1 MKHFLNL
8 SVLGTVAGFLF
19 LFAPALPAH
28 AAMFYLSL
36 DKAVARVGDTVV
48 ATVRI
53 DGEGAEFNAAQTT
66 LRFPKDI
73 LQVDRIDFSKSIFT
87 FWLVN
92 PTFSNENGTA
102 DFIGGSAAGFS
113 GRSLGVMDVYFRVK
127 GTGIAELTFNDSAI
141 TASDG
146 SGTNILTSVQS
157 AKIAVPLTASEAA
170 FLVVPVQISRP
181 AISATKLPPSPVVR
195 IPLYRNNGS
204 WNNLGVPF
212 YVEWDL
218 PVDVTDVAAVVDK
231 IPVFSPVKS
240 EGLFVS
246 KRFDALQDGV
256 YFAHVR
262 FRNSMGWGPTA
273 HYRIALDTTPPAP
286 FDITFEDRPSLAE
299 PHRVYFSTGDA
310 LSGIDR
316 FELSIDGGDR
326 TVSTSTKG
334 GYFGIAHHLPPGAHA
349 VEVYAYDKAGNVT
362 TAGVRVD
369 IAAIESPIVT
379 LVADHVH
386 TEEGEG
392 GPVLVGSSVPNA
404 TIALTI
410 RQDWDETLRYQ
421 QTVMADSLGR
431 WTAVFDQSLGTGDYF
446 VEVVATNE
454 RGEMSYPVR
463 SEIFSVRK
471 LPLLTL
477 WGFDIYPIWF
487 WSALFFTLLIIG
499 VSGRLFDYVWHSRL
513 SGRVTIAER
522 DLFTFR
528 GIIDKDLAKLS
539 YLLGRG
545 MQTASERT
553 EARFLIDKIRKNV
566 QKVGKYVRD
575 NIRDIAR

>member
-1 MKHFLNL
+1 MKHFFNL

-28 AAMFYLSL
+28 AATFYLSL
-36 DKAVARVGDTVV
+36 DKAVTRVGDTVV

-87 FWLVN
+87 FWLAN
-92 PTFSNENGTA
+92 PSFSNENGTA

-113 GRSLGVMDVYFRVK
+113 GRSLGVYFRVK
-127 GTGIAELTFNDSAI
+127 GTGVAELTFNDSAI

-146 SGTNILTSVQS
+146 SGTNILSSVQG
-157 AKIAVPLTASEAA
+157 AKVTVPVTASEAA
-170 FLVVPVQISRP
+170 SLVVPVQISRP
-181 AISATKLPPSPVVR
+181 VISATKLPPAPAVR
-195 IPLYRNNGS
+195 VPLYLNNGR
-204 WNNLGVPF
+204 WNNLSAPF

-218 PVDVTDVAAVVDK
+218 PADVTDVAAVVDK
-231 IPVFSPVKS
+231 NPVFSPAKS

-286 FDITFEDRPSLAE
+286 FDITFEDRPSLVE
-299 PHRVYFSTGDA
+299 PHRVGYATGDA
-310 LSGIDR
+310 LSGVER
-316 FELSIDGGDR
+316 FELSVNGGDR

-334 GYFGIAHHLPPGAHA
+334 GYFSIARHLPPGTHM
-349 VEVYAYDKAGNVT
+349 VEVHAYDKAGNVT
-362 TAGVRVD
+362 TAGLRVD
-369 IAAIESPIVT
+369 IAAIESPVVT
-379 LVADHVH
+379 LVADHIH

-392 GPVLVGSSVPNA
+392 GPVLIGSSVPNA
-404 TIALTI
+404 TLTLTI
-410 RQDWDETLRYQ
+410 VQSWDEVPRYQ

-431 WTAVFDQSLGTGDYF
+431 WTAVFDQSLGIGDYF

-471 LPLLTL
+471 PPLFSL
-477 WGFDIYPIWF
+477 WGFDIYPAWF
-487 WSALFFTLLIIG
+487 WSALFFLFLVVG
-499 VSGRLFDYVWHSRL
+499 AGGRLFDHVWHSRL
-513 SGRVTIAER
+513 SGRVVIAER

-539 YLLGRG
+539 YLLGKG

-553 EARFLIDKIRKNV
+553 EAKFLIDKIRKNV